1 MTHAVVVKT
10 KVHTVLL
17 INYRILIT
25 VLITSKSLK
34 RTINSFWWKR
44 NT

>member
-1 MTHAVVVKT
+1 MTHAVGVKT

-25 VLITSKSLK
+25 VLKLQV
-34 RTINSFWWKR
+34 NH
-44 NT
+44 